1 MGRLTGLFFFFL
13 INKEGLVENVKTGGS
28 LACSNHEIA
37 EFRILSEKN
46 R

>member
-1 MGRLTGLFFFFL
+1 MGRLTGLFFFL